1 MQYVL
6 YRFLKLKGK
15 QGVSIS
21 SDVSDMDT
29 ALFPI
34 AIHHGCNK

>member
-6 YRFLKLKGK
+6 YRFLKLEGK
-15 QGVSIS
+15 QVVSIS
-21 SDVSDMDT
+21 NDVSDMDM
-29 ALFPI
+29 ALFPT